1 MSLSRAF
8 AYAGVPSLVVSLW
21 AVDDCATATLMEGF
35 YRHLAAGLPKDEALR
50 RAKLDYLAESGPLE
64 SHPFFW
70 AGFVHAGDPAP
81 LRREGAGYGY
91 AWALAALP
99 AGGAY
104 LLFRR
109 RRAAPRAVR

>member
-1 MSLSRAF
+1 
-8 AYAGVPSLVVSLW
+8 
-21 AVDDCATATLMEGF
+21 MEGF

-50 RAKLDYLAESGPLE
+50 RAKLDYLAGSGPLE

-99 AGGAY
+99 VLGAY
-104 LLFRR
+104 VLLR
-109 RRAAPRAVR
+109 RRAASRAVR